1 MLKKNGWPWQNII
14 LNQDVPGDIL
24 LAVTFRHVWLHIYLL
39 LIAWNYNRLNKGDSF
54 YGEQQLV

>member
-24 LAVTFRHVWLHIYLL
+24 LAVTFRHV
-39 LIAWNYNRLNKGDSF
+39 
-54 YGEQQLV
+54 